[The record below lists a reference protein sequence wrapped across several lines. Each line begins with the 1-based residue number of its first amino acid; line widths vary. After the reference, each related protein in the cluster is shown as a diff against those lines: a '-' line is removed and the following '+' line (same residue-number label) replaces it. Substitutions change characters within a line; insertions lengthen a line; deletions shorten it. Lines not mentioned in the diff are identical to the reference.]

1 MTSKMDKPG
10 NRIAVIGAGISG
22 LCCAYWLDKNG
33 FDVQVFEKNDRVG
46 GSIVT
51 EKEKGYL
58 IDLGPNSA
66 LETSDT
72 LRDLI
77 RELGLEEQKVYGNEA
92 SNNRYVVRD
101 GKLHPIPMSP
111 PKFLKTK
118 LFSAR
123 AKLRLLKEPFIK
135 PTDGNDISL
144 ADFVRYRLGDEFLK
158 YAINP
163 FVAGVYAGDPENLS
177 TQAAFPKLYALE
189 QKYGSFIKGAIKGAR
204 ERKKRGEVSK
214 DRAKLFSFIDGMQIF
229 PDTIAEKLNG
239 KVITGI
245 QVNTFQKTEEG
256 YKISYSG
263 NGQVKSKFYDKIL
276 LSVPADGLGR
286 VLAAMAP
293 EEAKKIDKIEYPP
306 VAVVFMGF
314 KTAKILRDLDG
325 FGFLIPKVENREI
338 LGSIWSS
345 TIFPKR
351 APEGFAAF
359 TTFVGGTR
367 QPENGLL
374 SDAKLEEVVLK
385 DLNDLVGL
393 KGTPDFIKIK
403 KWPRAIPQYT
413 MGYPEI
419 QNMFNDL
426 EQRFSGLYFAGNFR
440 RGIGMGDSVLS
451 AYETVQKII
460 ESNKSV

>member
-1 MTSKMDKPG
+1 MTEQTQKSGK
-10 NRIAVIGAGISG
+10 RVAVVGAGISG

-33 FDVQVFEKNDRVG
+33 FDVQVYEKENRVG
-46 GSIVT
+46 GSIIT

-72 LRDLI
+72 LRELI
-77 RELGLEEQKVYGNEA
+77 REIGLEDQKVYGNEA

-118 LFSAR
+118 LFSTG
-123 AKLRLLKEPFIK
+123 AKIRLLKEPFIK

-144 ADFVRYRLGDEFLK
+144 ADFVRYRLGDEFLN

-189 QKYGSFIKGAIKGAR
+189 QKYGSFIKGTIKGAR

-214 DRAKLFSFIDGMQIF
+214 DRARLFSFIEGMQIF
-229 PDTIAEKLNG
+229 PDTIAAKLNG
-239 KVITGI
+239 KITTGVQVEVLTKNTNALEIEISKNGRKETEKYDLVILSTPTDGL
-245 QVNTFQKTEEG
+245 
-256 YKISYSG
+256 S
-263 NGQVKSKFYDKIL
+263 KIL
-276 LSVPADGLGR
+276 H
-286 VLAAMAP
+286 
-293 EEAKKIDKIEYPP
+293 KIASKESERIEKTEYPP
-306 VAVVFMGF
+306 VAVIFTGF
-314 KTAKILRDLDG
+314 KADKVQRALDG
-325 FGFLIPKVENREI
+325 FGFLIPKIENKQI

-345 TIFPKR
+345 TIFPQR
-351 APEGFAAF
+351 APDGYVAF

-374 SDAKLEEVVLK
+374 PVDKLEEIVFK

-393 KGTPDFIKIK
+393 KGKPDFIKIK
-403 KWPRAIPQYT
+403 KWQRAIPQYT
-413 MGYPEI
+413 MGYPEVQKI
-419 QNMFNDL
+419 FNDL
-426 EQRFSGLYFAGNFR
+426 EDGFPGLYFAGNFR

-451 AYETVQKII
+451 AHETVQKII
-460 ESNKSV
+460 GANHF

>member
-1 MTSKMDKPG
+1 MTATNRKGK
-10 NRIAVIGAGISG
+10 RIAIVGAGISG

-33 FDVQVFEKNDRVG
+33 FDVHVFEKDNRIG

-72 LRDLI
+72 MRELI

-101 GKLHPIPMSP
+101 GRLYPIPMSP
-111 PKFLKTK
+111 LKFIKTK
-118 LFSAR
+118 LFSTS
-123 AKLRLLKEPFIK
+123 AKLRLFKEPFIK

-144 ADFVRYRLGDEFLK
+144 ADFVRYRLGEEFLN

-189 QKYGSFIKGAIKGAR
+189 QKYGSFIKGTIKGAR
-204 ERKKRGEVSK
+204 ERKKRGEVAK

-229 PDTIAEKLNG
+229 PDTIAAKLNG
-239 KVITGI
+239 KITTNT
-245 QVNTFQKTEEG
+245 QVELLNKNNSGLEIEITSNGNKEN
-256 YKISYSG
+256 KIFDL
-263 NGQVKSKFYDKIL
+263 VL
-276 LSVPADGLGR
+276 LSTPADGLSKILSKLASKEAGR
-286 VLAAMAP
+286 I
-293 EEAKKIDKIEYPP
+293 EKTEYPP

-314 KTAKILRDLDG
+314 KQENVQQELDG
-325 FGFLIPKVENREI
+325 FGFLIPKIENRQI

-345 TIFPKR
+345 TIFPNR
-351 APEGFAAF
+351 APQDYAAF

-374 SDAKLEEVVLK
+374 PDDKLEEIVLN

-393 KGTPDFIKIK
+393 NSNPDFIRIK
-403 KWPRAIPQYT
+403 KWQRAIPQYT

-419 QNMFNDL
+419 QRMFTDL
-426 EQRFSGLYFAGNFR
+426 EERFPGLYFAGNFR

-451 AYETVQKII
+451 ANDTVQKII
-460 ESNKSV
+460 ESNKV

>member
-1 MTSKMDKPG
+1 MTATNRKRK
-10 NRIAVIGAGISG
+10 RIAVVGAGISG
-22 LCCAYWLDKNG
+22 LCSAYWLDKNG
-33 FDVQVFEKNDRVG
+33 FDVYVFEKDNRVG
-46 GSIVT
+46 GSIIT
-51 EKEKGYL
+51 EKENGYL

-72 LRDLI
+72 LRELI

-118 LFSAR
+118 LFSTS

-135 PTDGNDISL
+135 PTNGNDISL
-144 ADFVRYRLGDEFLK
+144 ADFVRYRLGEEFLN

-189 QKYGSFIKGAIKGAR
+189 QKYGSFIKGTIKGAR

-229 PDTIAEKLNG
+229 PDTIAAKLDGKITLNAQVELLSKNNSGLEIEITING
-239 KVITGI
+239 KKESEIYDLVI
-245 QVNTFQKTEEG
+245 
-256 YKISYSG
+256 
-263 NGQVKSKFYDKIL
+263 
-276 LSVPADGLGR
+276 LSTPADGLLR
-286 VLAAMAP
+286 ILAKLASQ
-293 EEAKKIDKIEYPP
+293 EAERIGKTEYPP

-314 KTAKILRDLDG
+314 KQDKILRELDG
-325 FGFLIPKVENREI
+325 FGFLIPKIENREI

-345 TIFPKR
+345 TIFPQR
-351 APEGFAAF
+351 APEGYAAF

-374 SDAKLEEVVLK
+374 SDDKLEEIVIN

-393 KGTPDFIKIK
+393 NGTPDYIKIK
-403 KWPRAIPQYT
+403 KWQRAIPQYT
-413 MGYPEI
+413 MGYTEI
-419 QNMFNDL
+419 QKMFNDL
-426 EQRFSGLYFAGNFR
+426 EDRFPGLYFAGNFR

-451 AYETVQKII
+451 AHETVQKII
-460 ESNKSV
+460 EINHL

>member
-1 MTSKMDKPG
+1 MANKQNTTGK
-10 NRIAVIGAGISG
+10 RIAVVGAGISG
-22 LCCAYWLDKNG
+22 LCCAYWLNKNG
-33 FDVQVFEKNDRVG
+33 FDVHVFEEAKRIG
-46 GSIVT
+46 GSIIT
-51 EKEKGYL
+51 EKENGYL

-66 LETSDT
+66 LETSDV
-72 LRDLI
+72 LRELI
-77 RELGLEEQKVYGNEA
+77 RELGLEGQKVYGNEA

-111 PKFLKTK
+111 PKFLKTE

-144 ADFVRYRLGDEFLK
+144 ADFVRYRLGDEFLN

-189 QKYGSFIKGAIKGAR
+189 QKYGSFIKGTIKGAR
-204 ERKKRGEVSK
+204 ERKKRGEVAK
-214 DRAKLFSFIDGMQIF
+214 DRARLFSFIEGMQIF
-229 PDTIAEKLNG
+229 PDTLADMLKGKITTGRKVKLI
-239 KVITGI
+239 KR
-245 QVNTFQKTEEG
+245 
-256 YKISYSG
+256 
-263 NGQVKSKFYDKIL
+263 NGQAFELVISKNSNNETQLFDLIL
-276 LSVPADGLGR
+276 LSAPTDSLSHILSEIVSPEADR
-286 VLAAMAP
+286 I
-293 EEAKKIDKIEYPP
+293 EKTEYPP

-314 KTAKILRDLDG
+314 RKEKILRDLDG
-325 FGFLIPKVENREI
+325 FGFLIPKIENREI

-351 APEGFAAF
+351 APEGYAAF

-374 SDAKLEEVVLK
+374 PDNKLEQIVLK
-385 DLNDLVGL
+385 DINDLVGL
-393 KGTPDFIKIK
+393 NGIPDFVKIK
-403 KWPRAIPQYT
+403 KWDRAIPQYT
-413 MGYPEI
+413 MGYPEVQRI
-419 QNMFNDL
+419 FSEL
-426 EQRFSGLYFAGNFR
+426 EVRFPGLYFAGNFR

-451 AYETVQKII
+451 AHETVQKII

>member
-1 MTSKMDKPG
+1 MTETNQKRK
-10 NRIAVIGAGISG
+10 RIAIVGAGISG

-33 FDVQVFEKNDRVG
+33 FDVHVYEKDNRIG
-46 GSIVT
+46 GSIIT
-51 EKEKGYL
+51 EKEEGYL

-72 LRDLI
+72 LRELI
-77 RELGLEEQKVYGNEA
+77 RELGLEDQKIYGNEA

-118 LFSAR
+118 LFSTS

-144 ADFVRYRLGDEFLK
+144 ADFVRYRLGGEFLD

-189 QKYGSFIKGAIKGAR
+189 QKYGSFIKGTIKGAR

-229 PDTIAEKLNG
+229 PDTIAAKLDGKITLNAQVEVLNKNNGRLAVEIESNG
-239 KVITGI
+239 KKDIKNFDLV
-245 QVNTFQKTEEG
+245 
-256 YKISYSG
+256 
-263 NGQVKSKFYDKIL
+263 L
-276 LSVPADGLGR
+276 LSTPADGLSKILSNLASKEAGR
-286 VLAAMAP
+286 I
-293 EEAKKIDKIEYPP
+293 EKTEYPP

-314 KTAKILRDLDG
+314 KQDKILRDLDG
-325 FGFLIPKVENREI
+325 FGFLIPKVENKQI

-345 TIFPKR
+345 NIFPKR
-351 APEGFAAF
+351 APEGYAAF

-374 SDAKLEEVVLK
+374 PDDKLEEIVLK

-393 KGTPDFIKIK
+393 NGTPDFIKIK
-403 KWPRAIPQYT
+403 KWQRAIPQYT
-413 MGYPEI
+413 MGYPEV
-419 QNMFNDL
+419 QQMFGDL
-426 EQRFSGLYFAGNFR
+426 ENRFPGLYFAGNFR

-451 AYETVQKII
+451 AHETVQKII
-460 ESNKSV
+460 ESNQL

>member
-1 MTSKMDKPG
+1 MTKTNSKGK
-10 NRIAVIGAGISG
+10 RIAIVGAGISG

-33 FDVQVFEKNDRVG
+33 FDVQVFEKEDRVG
-46 GSIVT
+46 GSIIT
-51 EKEKGYL
+51 EKENGYL

-72 LRDLI
+72 LRELI
-77 RELGLEEQKVYGNEA
+77 RELGLEDQKVYGNQA

-118 LFSAR
+118 LFSTS
-123 AKLRLLKEPFIK
+123 AKLRLLKEPFIR
-135 PTDGNDISL
+135 PTDGQDISL
-144 ADFVRYRLGDEFLK
+144 ADFVRYRLGEEFLD

-189 QKYGSFIKGAIKGAR
+189 QKYGSFIKGTIKGAR

-229 PDTIAEKLNG
+229 PDTIAAKLGEKITLNAEVEVLNKHNNG
-239 KVITGI
+239 LEIEITADGD
-245 QVNTFQKTEEG
+245 K
-256 YKISYSG
+256 
-263 NGQVKSKFYDKIL
+263 KSKTFDLVL
-276 LSVPADGLGR
+276 LSAPADGLAKILGN
-286 VLAAMAP
+286 LAFQ
-293 EEAKKIDKIEYPP
+293 EAQQIEKTEYPP

-314 KTAKILRDLDG
+314 KQDKILRELDG
-325 FGFLIPKVENREI
+325 FGFLIPKIENKQI

-345 TIFPKR
+345 NIFPKR
-351 APEGFAAF
+351 APEGYAAF

-374 SDAKLEEVVLK
+374 PDDKLEEIVLN

-393 KGTPDFIKIK
+393 NGKPDFIKIK

-419 QNMFNDL
+419 QKMYSDL
-426 EQRFSGLYFAGNFR
+426 EEQIPGLYFAGNFR
-440 RGIGMGDSVLS
+440 RGIGMSDSVLS
-451 AYETVQKII
+451 AYETVNRIM
-460 ESNKSV
+460 EANKN

>member
-1 MTSKMDKPG
+1 MTMNKK
-10 NRIAVIGAGISG
+10 RKQVAIVGAGISG
-22 LCCAYWLDKNG
+22 LCCAYWLDKDG
-33 FDVQVFEKNDRVG
+33 FDVHVYEKDNRVG
-46 GSIVT
+46 GSIIT
-51 EKEKGYL
+51 EKEEGYL

-72 LRDLI
+72 LRELI
-77 RELGLEEQKVYGNEA
+77 RELGLEDQKVYGNEA

-118 LFSAR
+118 LFSTS

-144 ADFVRYRLGDEFLK
+144 ADFVRYRLGGEFLD

-189 QKYGSFIKGAIKGAR
+189 QKYGSFIKGTIKGAR

-229 PDTIAEKLNG
+229 PDTIAAKLDGKITLNAQVEVLNKSNGGLAVEIASNG
-239 KVITGI
+239 KKDIKNFDLV
-245 QVNTFQKTEEG
+245 
-256 YKISYSG
+256 
-263 NGQVKSKFYDKIL
+263 L
-276 LSVPADGLGR
+276 LSTPADGLSKILSNLASKEAGR
-286 VLAAMAP
+286 I
-293 EEAKKIDKIEYPP
+293 EKTEYPP

-314 KTAKILRDLDG
+314 KQDKILRDLDG
-325 FGFLIPKVENREI
+325 FGFLIPKVENKQI

-345 TIFPKR
+345 NIFPKR
-351 APEGFAAF
+351 APEGYAAF

-374 SDAKLEEVVLK
+374 PDDKLEEIVLK
-385 DLNDLVGL
+385 DLNDLVDL
-393 KGTPDFIKIK
+393 NGTPDFIKIK
-403 KWPRAIPQYT
+403 KWQRAIPQYT
-413 MGYPEI
+413 MGYPEV
-419 QNMFNDL
+419 QQMFGDL
-426 EQRFSGLYFAGNFR
+426 ENRFPGLYFAGNFR

-451 AYETVQKII
+451 AHETVQKII
-460 ESNKSV
+460 ESINN

>member
-22 LCCAYWLDKNG
+22 LCCAYWLDKIG

>member
-1 MTSKMDKPG
+1 MTATNRKRK
-10 NRIAVIGAGISG
+10 RIAVVGAGISG
-22 LCCAYWLDKNG
+22 LCSAYWLDKNG
-33 FDVQVFEKNDRVG
+33 FDVYVFEKDNRVG
-46 GSIVT
+46 GSIIT
-51 EKEKGYL
+51 EKENGYL

-72 LRDLI
+72 LRELI

-118 LFSAR
+118 LFSTS

-135 PTDGNDISL
+135 PTNGNDISL
-144 ADFVRYRLGDEFLK
+144 ADFVRYRLGEEFLN

-189 QKYGSFIKGAIKGAR
+189 QKYGSFIKGTIRGAR

-229 PDTIAEKLNG
+229 PDTIAAKLDGKITLNAQVELLSKNNSGLEIEITING
-239 KVITGI
+239 KKESEIYDLVI
-245 QVNTFQKTEEG
+245 
-256 YKISYSG
+256 
-263 NGQVKSKFYDKIL
+263 
-276 LSVPADGLGR
+276 LSTPADGLLR
-286 VLAAMAP
+286 ILAKLASQ
-293 EEAKKIDKIEYPP
+293 EAERIGKTEYPP

-314 KTAKILRDLDG
+314 KQDKILRELDG
-325 FGFLIPKVENREI
+325 FGFLIPKIENREI

-345 TIFPKR
+345 TIFPQR
-351 APEGFAAF
+351 APEGYAAF

-374 SDAKLEEVVLK
+374 SDDKLEEIVIN

-393 KGTPDFIKIK
+393 NGTPDYIKIK
-403 KWPRAIPQYT
+403 KWQRAIPQYT

-419 QNMFNDL
+419 QKMFNDL
-426 EQRFSGLYFAGNFR
+426 EDRFPGLYFAGNFR

-451 AYETVQKII
+451 AHETVQKII
-460 ESNKSV
+460 EINHL

>member
-1 MTSKMDKPG
+1 MTATNRKRK
-10 NRIAVIGAGISG
+10 RIAVVGAGISG
-22 LCCAYWLDKNG
+22 LCSAYWLDKNG
-33 FDVQVFEKNDRVG
+33 FDVYVFEKDNRVG
-46 GSIVT
+46 GSIIT
-51 EKEKGYL
+51 EKENGYL

-72 LRDLI
+72 LRELI

-118 LFSAR
+118 LFSTS

-135 PTDGNDISL
+135 PTNGNDISL
-144 ADFVRYRLGDEFLK
+144 ADFVRYRLGEEFLN

-189 QKYGSFIKGAIKGAR
+189 QKYGSFIKGTIKGAR

-229 PDTIAEKLNG
+229 PDTIAAKLDGKITLNAQVELLSKNNSGLEIEITING
-239 KVITGI
+239 KKESEIYDLVI
-245 QVNTFQKTEEG
+245 
-256 YKISYSG
+256 
-263 NGQVKSKFYDKIL
+263 
-276 LSVPADGLGR
+276 LSTPADGLLR
-286 VLAAMAP
+286 ILAKLASQ
-293 EEAKKIDKIEYPP
+293 EAERIGKTEYPP

-314 KTAKILRDLDG
+314 KQDKILRELDG
-325 FGFLIPKVENREI
+325 FGFLIPKIENREI

-345 TIFPKR
+345 TIFPQR
-351 APEGFAAF
+351 APEGYAAF

-374 SDAKLEEVVLK
+374 SDDKLEEIVIN

-393 KGTPDFIKIK
+393 NGTPDYIKIK
-403 KWPRAIPQYT
+403 KWQRAIPQYT

-419 QNMFNDL
+419 QKMFNDL
-426 EQRFSGLYFAGNFR
+426 EDRFPGLYFAGNFR

-451 AYETVQKII
+451 AHETVQKII
-460 ESNKSV
+460 EINHL

>member
-1 MTSKMDKPG
+1 MTNQSVTSGK
-10 NRIAVIGAGISG
+10 RIAIVGAGISG
-22 LCCAYWLDKNG
+22 LCSAYWLDKNG
-33 FDVQVFEKNDRVG
+33 FDVQVFEKDDRIG
-46 GSIVT
+46 GSIIT
-51 EKEKGYL
+51 EKEEGYL

-72 LRDLI
+72 LRELI
-77 RELGLEEQKVYGNEA
+77 RDLGLEEQKVYGNKA

-118 LFSAR
+118 LFSTS
-123 AKLRLLKEPFIK
+123 AKLRLIKEPFIK

-144 ADFVRYRLGDEFLK
+144 ADFVRYRLGEEFLN

-189 QKYGSFIKGAIKGAR
+189 QKYGSFIKGAIKGGR

-214 DRAKLFSFIDGMQIF
+214 DRAKLFSFVEGMQIF
-229 PDTIAEKLNG
+229 PDTIADKLKG
-239 KVITGI
+239 KITTGI
-245 QVNTFQKTEEG
+245 QVQSIRKNNKEFEIEIKQ
-256 YKISYSG
+256 
-263 NGQVKSKFYDKIL
+263 NGQIETQTFDLAL
-276 LSVPADGLGR
+276 LSAPADDLSKIIGKI
-286 VLAAMAP
+286 ASD
-293 EEAKKIDKIEYPP
+293 EARRIEMIEYPP

-314 KTAKILRDLDG
+314 KHDKILRELDG
-325 FGFLIPKVENREI
+325 FGFLVPKIEYREI

-345 TIFPKR
+345 TIFPQR

-367 QPENGLL
+367 QPDNGRLP
-374 SDAKLEEVVLK
+374 DNKLEEIVLK

-393 KGTPDFIKIK
+393 NGKPDFGKIK
-403 KWPRAIPQYT
+403 KWQRAIPQYT

-419 QNMFNDL
+419 QKMYDDL
-426 EQRFSGLYFAGNFR
+426 EARYPGLYFAGNLR
-440 RGIGMGDSVLS
+440 RGIGLGDSVLS
-451 AYETVQKII
+451 AHETVQKIL
-460 ESNKSV
+460 ESNKP

>member
-1 MTSKMDKPG
+1 MTETNQKRK
-10 NRIAVIGAGISG
+10 RIAIIGAGISG

-33 FDVQVFEKNDRVG
+33 FDVQVYEKDDRVG
-46 GSIVT
+46 GSIIT
-51 EKEKGYL
+51 EKEEGYL

-72 LRDLI
+72 LRELI
-77 RELGLEEQKVYGNEA
+77 RELGLEDQKVYGNEA

-118 LFSAR
+118 LFSTS

-144 ADFVRYRLGDEFLK
+144 ADFVRYRLGGEFLD

-189 QKYGSFIKGAIKGAR
+189 QKYGSFIKGTIKGAR

-229 PDTIAEKLNG
+229 PDTIAAKLDGKITLNAQVEVLNKSNG
-239 KVITGI
+239 GLAVEIALDGKKDIKNFDLV
-245 QVNTFQKTEEG
+245 
-256 YKISYSG
+256 
-263 NGQVKSKFYDKIL
+263 L
-276 LSVPADGLGR
+276 LSTPADGLSKILSNLASKEAGR
-286 VLAAMAP
+286 I
-293 EEAKKIDKIEYPP
+293 EKTEYPP

-314 KTAKILRDLDG
+314 KQDKVLRDLDG
-325 FGFLIPKVENREI
+325 FGFLIPKVENKQI

-345 TIFPKR
+345 NIFPKR
-351 APEGFAAF
+351 APEGYAAF

-374 SDAKLEEVVLK
+374 PDDKLEEIVLK

-393 KGTPDFIKIK
+393 NGTPDFIKIK
-403 KWPRAIPQYT
+403 KWQRAIPQYT
-413 MGYPEI
+413 MGYPEV
-419 QNMFNDL
+419 QQMFGDL
-426 EQRFSGLYFAGNFR
+426 ENRFPGLYFAGNFR

-451 AYETVQKII
+451 AHETVQKII
-460 ESNKSV
+460 ESNKN